1 MSNVLPL
8 TIRPGALPPNATYTP
23 QQFLDVLATA
33 LQIESQSQFAL
44 FVSGAVEPV
53 FNAGP
58 FLRDG
63 ITWRVWKD
71 SLGAY
76 GPLVMEQESLRY
88 AVSFTAPDETK
99 YDFWIRLDGA
109 GKGQGVFKYFGAA
122 WVDVYSDIFY
132 SKAQI
137 DTAIAGALPVGTML
151 PFAGAAAP
159 TGYLICNGAAQS
171 RATFA
176 QLFALI
182 GTTYGAGDLLTTFN
196 IPDFRGRALVGVG
209 TGTAVGATAW
219 TLGEQA
225 GEEADVMKSIGGI
238 SKNQLAFAWVRWS
251 VSGGIQGSYNVENVV
266 FNGGSPR
273 ITFATPAPSVNY
285 AVVANGA
292 MNLGGGEI
300 TFYPLTRTINDVVL
314 RGSHAAGF
322 DPASLMDA
330 VIYVEDPAV
339 FGATKVVPVI
349 AANMIIKT

>member
-171 RATFA
+171 RAPFA
-176 QLFALI
+176 QLFAVT

-196 IPDFRGRALVGVG
+196 LPDLRGRTLVGVG
-209 TGTAVGATAW
+209 TGDAVDATTWTRGQKSGAETVTLTTAQTPAHSHGIDQYGANST
-219 TLGEQA
+219 
-225 GEEADVMKSIGGI
+225 S
-238 SKNQLAFAWVRWS
+238 
-251 VSGGIQGSYNVENVV
+251 SGG
-266 FNGGSPR
+266 FNNTPPQNSNNQ
-273 ITFATPAPSVNY
+273 ITTLFT
-285 AVVANGA
+285 GFQTTTT
-292 MNLGGGEI
+292 GGGLSHPNI
-300 TFYPLTRTINDVVL
+300 QPSLGIN
-314 RGSHAAGF
+314 
-322 DPASLMDA
+322 
-330 VIYVEDPAV
+330 Y
-339 FGATKVVPVI
+339 
-349 AANMIIKT
+349 IIKT